1 MNFKNLIAC
10 FFLGC
15 IATSCIQDEAL
26 SSEAAIDGCTGSEDV
41 VAVEINADAKTV
53 DVFVNKTTDCSK
65 QSVKFTLPQGATI
78 KPANDGAIRNFT
90 SPQKYTV
97 TSEDGKWSATYTV
110 AFINSDIPTNYHF
123 EDITLSDKKKF
134 QIFYDFDKDN
144 AKALRW
150 SSGNKGFELTGVGQ
164 TPEDYPTAQDAKG
177 KVGKCLKLVTR
188 NTGSFGAKVGMPIAA
203 GNMFIGT
210 FDVNNAIANARK
222 ATLFGFPYYDTPVS
236 MTGFYKFKSGETF
249 TNEKGEMV
257 SGKKDK
263 CDIYAIF
270 YETDNTVKMLNGDN
284 SLTHENL
291 ISVARIENPKE
302 TDNWTEFNL
311 PFEMKPGKSVDPE
324 KLRNGKYNISI
335 VFSSSIDGAYFNGA
349 VGSTLYID
357 EVKLNYK

>member
-1 MNFKNLIAC
+1 MKLKNLIAC
-10 FFLGC
+10 FFLGF
-15 IATSCIQDEAL
+15 TVVSCIQDEAL

-41 VAVEINADAKTV
+41 VAVEINADARTV

-78 KPANDGAIRNFT
+78 QPADGTVLDFT
-90 SPQKYTV
+90 LPQKYTV

-110 AFINSDIPTNYHF
+110 TFIKSDIPTNYHF

-134 QIFYDFDKDN
+134 QIFYDFDKNN

-150 SSGNKGFELTGVGQ
+150 SSGNKGFELTGVGK

-188 NTGSFGAKVGMPIAA
+188 NTGPFGAMAKMPIAA

-210 FDVNNAIANARK
+210 FDVNSALSNARK
-222 ATLFGFPYYDTPVS
+222 ATLFGFPFYDTPIS
-236 MTGFYKFKSGETF
+236 MTGYYKFKAGETF
-249 TNEKGEMV
+249 SEGGEPV

-270 YETDNTVKMLNGDN
+270 YETDNSVKMLDGDN
-284 SLTHENL
+284 SLTHKNL
-291 ISVARIENPKE
+291 ISVARIENQKE
-302 TDNWTEFNL
+302 TSDWTQFDL
-311 PFEMKPGKSVDPE
+311 PFVMKPGKSIDPE
-324 KLRNGKYNISI
+324 KLKNGKYNISI
-335 VFSSSIDGAYFNGA
+335 VFSSSIDGAFFNGA
-349 VGSTLYID
+349 VGSTLHID